1 MIKSHLLTCA
11 VLLGCGCS
19 SATVRELT
27 KGETEYTA
35 AVAKRV
41 DDHSAYVEQLV
52 LDLRAIDRQY
62 AHEEREKTLT
72 AIAAA
77 KLLESMKAPWAAPSA
92 SLQTTQRAVVL
103 FHLYELL
110 GQQRALFEAEQ
121 IERDARRQKIIDSY
135 QKLGTVLSSVITN
148 EKIVLEYVNQPK
160 GSQIAAII
168 DETLKESSVMSAELA
183 KSSDPRLQMLA
194 AQTEKAA
201 DRVEKTKDAIQAAL
215 EALNNLKK

>member
-1 MIKSHLLTCA
+1 MIKRQLLVCA
-11 VLLGCGCS
+11 VLLVSGCS
-19 SATVRELT
+19 SASVRELT
-27 KGETEYTA
+27 KAETDYTA

-41 DDHSAYVEQLV
+41 DDNSAAVEQLI
-52 LDLRAIDRQY
+52 LDLRTIDRQY

-72 AIAAA
+72 AIAEA

-92 SLQTTQRAVVL
+92 SLQTTQRAVIL

-121 IERDARRQKIIDSY
+121 TERNARRQKITDSY

-160 GSQIAAII
+160 GSQIAAVI
-168 DETLKESSVMSAELA
+168 DETLKESKALSAELA
-183 KSSDPRLQMLA
+183 TSSDARLQALA
-194 AQTEKAA
+194 TQTEKAT